1 MSNRTPKN
9 GRRILRLFRPYR
21 KRLLGLF
28 ALIILAAG
36 LGIIPAFLLQD
47 LLNNV
52 LSQGKNLDVTEL
64 NLLIAGMVAIPIITG
79 AIGVAQT
86 WQSNLVGQQV
96 MHDLR
101 TAVYSHLQR
110 LSLAFFTRT
119 RTGEVQ
125 SRISNDIGGV
135 QSVVTTTA
143 TSIVSNLTT
152 VIATSIAMILLDWQL
167 AAAAFALLPVFV
179 LITRRIGRL
188 RRALAATTQSS
199 LADISSLVEESLSV
213 SGVLLAKT
221 MGRSGE
227 LTERFSTESER
238 LADLELRQRMAGRWA
253 MASIQATFAVMPAI
267 VYGIAGHLLANGN
280 NAISIGTLVAFTTL
294 QTRLF
299 FPVSSLLSVQTDVQT
314 SLALFDRVFEYL
326 DLPIDIDEKPDAIT
340 LDRERVTG
348 EVVFEDVSFAY
359 EPGTPTLQHI
369 SFVAEPGASV
379 AIVGETGSGK
389 TTLGYLTARL
399 YDVTDGSIRIDGTDL
414 RDLTFDSLRS
424 VVGVVSQETYLFHGT
439 VRENLEFAKPGA
451 TMEEIE
457 AAAKAAR
464 IHDHMISLE
473 NGYDT
478 IVGERGYR
486 FSGGEKQR
494 LAIARAILRDPPV
507 LVLDEATSALDVE
520 TERAVQDALEALS
533 RGRTT
538 ITIAHRLSTVREADL
553 ILVLDKGRIVERGA
567 HAELVAAGGRY
578 AQLVERDA
586 ALPV

>member
-52 LSQGKNLDVTEL
+52 LSQGKNLNVTEL
-64 NLLIAGMVAIPIITG
+64 NLLIAGMVVIPIITG

-267 VYGIAGHLLANGN
+267 VYGIAGHLLANG
-280 NAISIGTLVAFTTL
+280 
-294 QTRLF
+294 
-299 FPVSSLLSVQTDVQT
+299 
-314 SLALFDRVFEYL
+314 
-326 DLPIDIDEKPDAIT
+326 
-340 LDRERVTG
+340 
-348 EVVFEDVSFAY
+348 
-359 EPGTPTLQHI
+359 
-369 SFVAEPGASV
+369 
-379 AIVGETGSGK
+379 
-389 TTLGYLTARL
+389 
-399 YDVTDGSIRIDGTDL
+399 
-414 RDLTFDSLRS
+414 
-424 VVGVVSQETYLFHGT
+424 
-439 VRENLEFAKPGA
+439 
-451 TMEEIE
+451 
-457 AAAKAAR
+457 
-464 IHDHMISLE
+464 
-473 NGYDT
+473 
-478 IVGERGYR
+478 
-486 FSGGEKQR
+486 
-494 LAIARAILRDPPV
+494 
-507 LVLDEATSALDVE
+507 
-520 TERAVQDALEALS
+520 
-533 RGRTT
+533 
-538 ITIAHRLSTVREADL
+538 
-553 ILVLDKGRIVERGA
+553 
-567 HAELVAAGGRY
+567 
-578 AQLVERDA
+578 
-586 ALPV
+586 

>member
-1 MSNRTPKN
+1 
-9 GRRILRLFRPYR
+9 
-21 KRLLGLF
+21 
-28 ALIILAAG
+28 
-36 LGIIPAFLLQD
+36 
-47 LLNNV
+47 
-52 LSQGKNLDVTEL
+52 
-64 NLLIAGMVAIPIITG
+64 MVAIPIITG

-152 VIATSIAMILLDWQL
+152 VIATAVAMVLLNWEL
-167 AAAAFALLPVFV
+167 ALAAFALLPVFV
-179 LITRRIGRL
+179 LMTRRIGRM

-199 LADISSLVEESLSV
+199 LADITALVEESLSV

-227 LTERFSTESER
+227 LTDRFRGESER

-253 MASIQATFAVMPAI
+253 MASIQMAFAVMPAL
-267 VYGIAGHLLANGN
+267 VYGIAGHLLASGST
-280 NAISIGTLVAFTTL
+280 AISIGTLVAFTTL

-326 DLPIDIDEKPDAIT
+326 DLPVELDEKPNAIV
-340 LDRERVTG
+340 LDRAKVTG
-348 EVVFEDVSFAY
+348 EVVFDDVSFAY
-359 EPGTPTLQHI
+359 DEGRTTLDHV
-369 SFVAEPGASV
+369 SFVAEPATSV
-379 AIVGETGSGK
+379 AVVGETGSGK
-389 TTLGYLTARL
+389 TTLGYLVARL
-399 YDVTDGSIRIDGTDL
+399 YDVSEGAVRIDGVDI
-414 RDLTFDSLRS
+414 RDLTFDSLRE

-451 TMEEIE
+451 TMEQIE
-457 AAAKAAR
+457 AACRAAR
-464 IHDHMISLE
+464 IHDHLASLE
-473 NGYDT
+473 LGYDT
-478 IVGERGYR
+478 VVGERGYR

-507 LVLDEATSALDVE
+507 LVMDEATSALDVE
-520 TERAVQDALEALS
+520 TERAVQDALDTLS

-538 ITIAHRLSTVREADL
+538 ITIAHRLSTVRDSDL
-553 ILVLDKGRIVERGA
+553 ILVLDHGRIVERGS
-567 HAELVAAGGRY
+567 HNELVALGGRY
-578 AQLVERDA
+578 ATLVERDA
-586 ALPV
+586 TLPVAEAAASRKRRQRPAICSAGTGREKRNP